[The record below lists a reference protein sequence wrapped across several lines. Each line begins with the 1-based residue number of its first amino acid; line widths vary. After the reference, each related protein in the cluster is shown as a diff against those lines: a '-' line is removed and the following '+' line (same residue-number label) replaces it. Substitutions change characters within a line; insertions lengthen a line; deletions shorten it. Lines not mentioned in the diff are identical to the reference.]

1 MTVIGPVG
9 VADAEGIV
17 LVLERTLETVA
28 EAELGEILEEVELG
42 EAVEE
47 VTAMIVRPGKNW

>member
-1 MTVIGPVG
+1 VG